1 MRMRTQRPC
10 PTFILI
16 YTLLC
21 AFVNAESGDEA
32 PPFNSPS
39 LNPRSPD
46 VDPTFPF
53 VETVTT
59 TDSLDGFIF
68 VNTFTFTL
76 NPSVETYTASYTG
89 TFDLV
94 AVTGVDVFHL
104 TAPTPAQPL
113 PTTLTQNITQVPQSS
128 NQTMSPPPPPPSG
141 KRLHAPVI
149 AGVIVGALLAL
160 GAFVMLFHVL
170 RRRAKRRSGLHLP
183 LDEEMA
189 PGPPAN
195 EKGAQVVAV
204 PHGLAV
210 LKGSGRGGDV
220 GSIQA
225 ERDPSLLAEQVRVL
239 KAQLQDALQA
249 QDNAPNSVGI
259 RRTAADAAAPGPS
272 VIRPLSTTKR
282 ERERTGPLT
291 VRNEEPVPLLVHT
304 DSGICL
310 EPAQAVEELPPL
322 YVSRKSFVGQTVL

>member
-1 MRMRTQRPC
+1 
-10 PTFILI
+10 
-16 YTLLC
+16 
-21 AFVNAESGDEA
+21 
-32 PPFNSPS
+32 
-39 LNPRSPD
+39 
-46 VDPTFPF
+46 
-53 VETVTT
+53 
-59 TDSLDGFIF
+59 LDGFIF

-104 TAPTPAQPL
+104 TAPTTPAQPL
-113 PTTLTQNITQVPQSS
+113 PTALTQNITQTPTTPTQSS

-170 RRRAKRRSGLHLP
+170 RRRAKRRNGLHLP

-204 PHGLAV
+204 PHGLAAS
-210 LKGSGRGGDV
+210 KGSGRGGDV

-249 QDNAPNSVGI
+249 QDNIADSVG

-304 DSGICL
+304 DSGIRL

>member
-1 MRMRTQRPC
+1 MRWI
-10 PTFILI
+10 FIL
-16 YTLLC
+16 T
-21 AFVNAESGDEA
+21 FSRSGDEA

-39 LNPRSPD
+39 LNPKSPD

-59 TDSLDGFIF
+59 TDALDGFIF

-94 AVTGVDVFHL
+94 EVTGVDVFHL
-104 TAPTPAQPL
+104 AV
-113 PTTLTQNITQVPQSS
+113 PTTSAQQLSGTFTQSTIQTPTTFPQSS
-128 NQTMSPPPPPPSG
+128 NQTISSSPLPSSG
-141 KRLHAPVI
+141 KRLRAPVI
-149 AGVIVGALLAL
+149 AGGVVGALLAL
-160 GAFVMLFHVL
+160 GAFVLLFYVL
-170 RRRAKRRSGLHLP
+170 RRRAKRRNGGHLP

-189 PGPPAN
+189 RGAAPSD
-195 EKGAQVVAV
+195 EKAAQVVVV
-204 PHGLAV
+204 PHRLAAS
-210 LKGSGRGGDV
+210 KGSGRGGNV

-225 ERDPSLLAEQVRVL
+225 ERDPSLLAEQVKVL
-239 KAQLQDALQA
+239 KAQLQTALRA
-249 QDNAPNSVGI
+249 QDILADSVG

-272 VIRPLSTTKR
+272 MIRPLSTTKR

-291 VRNEEPVPLLVHT
+291 VRNYEPVPLLVHT
-304 DSGICL
+304 DSGIRL